1 MLGLVEHGETGGD
14 TRFERKLVQELR
26 AEGVDGLHFQAAG
39 CLQRAGEQSPRQRPP
54 PGIRQDVRA
63 GADRVVER
71 RIVERGPFGERVEHA
86 LGHVGGGGLGEGD
99 AEDFFRLD
107 ALEQEID
114 HPLCQY
120 MGLARTGVGSDP
132 GRYVRIGDRALQ
144 LPDLRGE

>member
-1 MLGLVEHGETGGD
+1 MQKAWMVCT
-14 TRFERKLVQELR
+14 F
-26 AEGVDGLHFQAAG
+26 
-39 CLQRAGEQSPRQRPP
+39 RPP
-54 PGIRQDVRA
+54 GVSSARANNRRASARRPGIRQDVRA

-144 LPDLRGE
+144 LPDLRGNEAPAFSFATPGVVLAAGAGSTL